1 MDTFATNVLVSLVA
15 LVVGYVIGRRP
26 MHLFQNRGE
35 AELRGAILKRC
46 RPPEF
51 HLLNHV
57 TLRTKD
63 GTTQIDHLLVSR
75 FGVFV
80 IEAKDYKGWIF
91 ANSADRHW
99 TQVLFRAKFRL
110 RNPIHQNYKHVCA
123 VRELL
128 NFLPPEAVISVV
140 VFTGTAEFRTPMPD
154 GVYYLKGFLV
164 HLAGVNREVIP
175 LSHMQLCVGRL
186 ETSRLAVS
194 KRTDVEH
201 VQRLRDRYGDND

>member
-1 MDTFATNVLVSLVA
+1 VDALATNVLVSLVA
-15 LVVGYVIGRRP
+15 LVVGYLIGRRP
-26 MHLFQNRGE
+26 LHLFQNRSE
-35 AELRGAILKRC
+35 ATLRSAILKQFHA
-46 RPPEF
+46 PDF

-57 TLRTKD
+57 TLRTKT
-63 GTTQIDHLLVSR
+63 GTTQIDHILVSR

-99 TQVLFRAKFRL
+99 TQVLFRAKFRF

-128 NFLPPEAVISVV
+128 GFLPAEAVISAV
-140 VFTGTAEFRTPMPD
+140 VFTGTAEFRTPIPG
-154 GVYYLKGFLV
+154 GVHYINGFLSY
-164 HLAGVNREVIP
+164 LASLNRGLIP
-175 LSHMQLCVGRL
+175 IPHMQTCVGKL
-186 ETSRLAVS
+186 EMARLAVS

-201 VQRLRDRYGDND
+201 VQLLRDRYGDKD